1 MTPAQTW
8 ANHPAM
14 AVTTS
19 KLLWCT
25 IRYQEKDGTWWV
37 KDNSDP
43 KHYEP
48 DGLGILDPYQF
59 PWILDA
65 LDPLREFGLSNE
77 VLEAA
82 FVPFQV
88 QDIDKENTV
97 RLARVAE
104 HILDSEEQLF
114 ALPNIKD
121 GDKGAYADFLEH
133 IMRLRVKLINDTIKL
148 EQKLTVEDVDEQLSE
163 IRNQALIEG
172 RDIHPFQEIT
182 DILEF
187 VPQGHELPTDDD
199 DDDKPARPSTAPE
212 DLVDLPEVEDVDKDM
227 EKNLRW
233 DEDEE
238 VPEGEE
244 DGEGGNRERGDRE
257 GGSGGSRP
265 RR

>member
-1 MTPAQTW
+1 
-8 ANHPAM
+8 M

-25 IRYQEKDGTWWV
+25 IRNNKEKGTWWV
-37 KDNSDP
+37 KENSDP

-48 DGLGILDPYQF
+48 DGLGILDPFQL
-59 PWILDA
+59 PWVLDMM
-65 LDPLREFGLSNE
+65 DPLREYGLSNE
-77 VLEAA
+77 ILEAA

-88 QDIDKENTV
+88 HSIGDKDEIV

-121 GDKGAYADFLEH
+121 GDKGSYADFLEH

-163 IRNQALIEG
+163 LRNQAMIEG
-172 RDIHPFQEIT
+172 RDIHPFEEIT

-187 VPQGHELPTDDD
+187 VPQGHEVPGEDD
-199 DDDKPARPSTAPE
+199 DDDKPARASSAAE
-212 DLVDLPEVEDVDKDM
+212 DIADLPEVEDDEKLDK
-227 EKNLRW
+227 EFEGKLKW
-233 DEDEE
+233 DEDEGSE
-238 VPEGEE
+238 EAEGPEGEAPS
-244 DGEGGNRERGDRE
+244 GNGK
-257 GGSGGSRP
+257 SR
-265 RR
+265 R

>member
-1 MTPAQTW
+1 
-8 ANHPAM
+8 M

-25 IRYQEKDGTWWV
+25 IRFKDKEGNWWV
-37 KDNSDP
+37 KENSDP

-48 DGLGILDPYQF
+48 DGLGILDPFQF
-59 PWILDA
+59 PWILDM
-65 LDPLREFGLSNE
+65 LDPLREYGLSNE
-77 VLEAA
+77 ILEAA

-88 QDIDKENTV
+88 QDIDKDNTV

-104 HILDSEEQLF
+104 HILDSEEPLF

-163 IRNQALIEG
+163 LRNQALIEG
-172 RDIHPFQEIT
+172 RDIHPFEEIT

-187 VPQGHELPTDDD
+187 VPQGHEVPGEDDD
-199 DDDKPARPSTAPE
+199 DEKPSRSASAAE
-212 DLVDLPEVEDVDKDM
+212 EISDLPEVEDDEKLDK
-227 EKNLRW
+227 ELKW
-233 DEDEE
+233 DDEE
-238 VPEGEE
+238 AGEEAEGGEEGE
-244 DGEGGNRERGDRE
+244 GPA
-257 GGSGGSRP
+257 GGSG
-265 RR
+265 RRR

>member
-1 MTPAQTW
+1 
-8 ANHPAM
+8 M

-25 IRYQEKDGTWWV
+25 IGFKKETGNWWV
-37 KDNSDP
+37 KENSDP
-43 KHYEP
+43 KHYDP
-48 DGLGILDPYQF
+48 DCLGILDPYQL
-59 PWILDA
+59 PWVLDMM
-65 LDPLREFGLSNE
+65 DPLREYGLSNE
-77 VLEAA
+77 ILEAA

-88 QDIDKENTV
+88 HSIDKDETV

-121 GDKGAYADFLEH
+121 GDKGFYADFLEH

-163 IRNQALIEG
+163 LRNQAMIEG
-172 RDIHPFQEIT
+172 RDIHPFEEIT

-187 VPQGHELPTDDD
+187 VPAGHEVPGEDDD
-199 DDDKPARPSTAPE
+199 DEKPARTVSAEE
-212 DLVDLPEVEDVDKDM
+212 DIADLPEVEDDEKLDK
-227 EKNLRW
+227 EFEGKLKW

-238 VPEGEE
+238 RPEEADEGEE
-244 DGEGGNRERGDRE
+244 GNR
-257 GGSGGSRP
+257 SG
-265 RR
+265 RRR

>member
-1 MTPAQTW
+1 
-8 ANHPAM
+8 M

-25 IRYQEKDGTWWV
+25 IRYKKETGNWWV
-37 KDNSDP
+37 KENSDP
-43 KHYEP
+43 KHYDP
-48 DGLGILDPYQF
+48 DGLGILDPHQF
-59 PWILDA
+59 PWVLDMM
-65 LDPLREFGLSNE
+65 DPLREYGLSNE
-77 VLEAA
+77 ILEAA

-88 QDIDKENTV
+88 HSIDKDETV

-121 GDKGAYADFLEH
+121 GDKGSYADFLEH

-163 IRNQALIEG
+163 LRNQAMIEG
-172 RDIHPFQEIT
+172 RDIHPFEEIT

-187 VPQGHELPTDDD
+187 VPAGHEVPGEDDD
-199 DDDKPARPSTAPE
+199 EDKPSRTVSAEEEIA
-212 DLVDLPEVEDVDKDM
+212 DLPEVEDDEKLDK
-227 EKNLRW
+227 EFEGKLKW

-238 VPEGEE
+238 RPEESEEGEE
-244 DGEGGNRERGDRE
+244 GGN
-257 GGSGGSRP
+257 SG
-265 RR
+265 RRR